1 MDVVDLFAGPGG
13 VDEGLRLLGVTDV
26 VGIEWDADACATAEA
41 AGHHR
46 VQADVAELDPHD
58 HPADGLWASPPCQ
71 AWSMAG
77 KRTARADQARLGH
90 HVEKCRGGWTPYSPY
105 DYADAR
111 TPLVLEPLRWAD
123 VLRPRWLAL
132 EQVPPVLDLWGH
144 YADVLR
150 GWRYAVWCG
159 VLNAADYG
167 VPQTRRRA
175 ILMARRDGPVA
186 PPEPTHAQHPEP
198 AGLFGGAK
206 LPWVTM
212 AQALGWDDGRT
223 AAPMRGAGMLERHG
237 ERRAHPMGEPAPT
250 VRANGGGNATPG
262 WQWQF
267 VAAGETGEGRPRDPD
282 ESPAATLSGK
292 GTAYWVNGNQ
302 EHCAVRSQ
310 DEPAPTIHFGHRT
323 NDVKWVHERPSTSV
337 CADPRIGRPGH
348 KDREDGEQQFAED
361 AVRVTVEQAA
371 ILQGFPESYP
381 WQSSKT
387 SQFAQ
392 VGNAVPPPLA
402 AAICGELVEP

>member
-1 MDVVDLFAGPGG
+1 MITDLFAGPGG

-26 VGIEWDADACATAEA
+26 VGIEWDADACSTAEA
-41 AGHHR
+41 AGHER

-58 HPADGLWASPPCQ
+58 HPAEGLWASPPCQ

-77 KRTARADQARLGH
+77 KRTAQADQARLGR
-90 HVEKCRGGWTPYSPY
+90 HVEKCRGGWKPYAPA
-105 DYADAR
+105 DYADPR

-123 VLRPRWLAL
+123 ALCPRWLAL

-150 GWRYAVWCG
+150 GWGYAVWCG

-175 ILMARRDGPVA
+175 ILMSRRDGPVE

-198 AGLFGGAK
+198 EGLFGAAT

-212 AQALGWDDGRT
+212 AEALDWPEARWGWVRPDGEHRSHTT
-223 AAPMRGAGMLERHG
+223 AA
-237 ERRAHPMGEPAPT
+237 PAPT
-250 VRANGGGNATPG
+250 VCGARAP
-262 WQWQF
+262 QWQPRQGAGGYF

-282 ESPAATLSGK
+282 ESPAATLSAK
-292 GTAYWVNGNQ
+292 GTAYWV
-302 EHCAVRSQ
+302 
-310 DEPAPTIHFGHRT
+310 
-323 NDVKWVHERPSTSV
+323 HERPATSV
-337 CADPRIGRPGH
+337 CADPRLSPPGYRGRP
-348 KDREDGEQQFAED
+348 DDYADDGTYLAERSMD
-361 AVRVTVEQAA
+361 NAVRVTVEQAA
-371 ILQGFPESYP
+371 VLQGFAADYP
-381 WQSSKT
+381 WRGSKT
-387 SQFAQ
+387 SRFAQ

-402 AAICGELVEP
+402 AAVCGELVETHRRAA